1 MQLTLEGLKISEI
14 ASRLRISEDTVKEH
28 KKNGKQKLQLP
39 TKGYWRDK
47 KTYDYTG
54 LQGLIMPI

>member
-1 MQLTLEGLKISEI
+1 VNQTKAGNGSGNKPLVYL
-14 ASRLRISEDTVKEH
+14 
-28 KKNGKQKLQLP
+28 KNGKQKLQLP

>member
-28 KKNGKQKLQLP
+28 KKNGKQKLARMVENP
-39 TKGYWRDK
+39 F
-47 KTYDYTG
+47 
-54 LQGLIMPI
+54 LISLIFP